1 MRMILALSAVLLS
14 SSLAFADCRVVAS
27 GEGGAKVYQCTAPTP
42 PAPPPAPVKCWHL
55 NGALLCTGELKGDAK
70 PSNCG
75 WKKDKYVC
83 W

>member
-1 MRMILALSAVLLS
+1 MRMIFAITVLMFS
-14 SSLAFADCRVVAS
+14 SVVAMADCKSVAT
-27 GEGGAKVYQCTAPTP
+27 GDNGARVYQCQDPTP
-42 PAPPPAPVKCWHL
+42 PAPPPAPIKCWHV
-55 NGALLCTGELKGDAK
+55 NGALLCTGDLKGDAK